1 LLNIR
6 NQAHSKLQK
15 GLLKT
20 AKLFENLTIP
30 IIFLNFVD
38 IFEKAKKRMSKP
50 RVLFIS
56 QEMTPYLPET
66 ELSNIAR
73 VLPQG
78 IQERGKEI
86 RAFMPRYGCI
96 NERRHQL
103 HEVIRLSG
111 MNLVVND
118 FDHPLIIKV
127 ASIQPARMQVY
138 FIDND
143 EYFQRKA
150 VFQDTN
156 GNIFEDNDERSIFF
170 VRGVL
175 ETVKK
180 LGWSPDIIH
189 CQGWMTAMLPVY
201 LKSFYKEDPIFT
213 DTQVVYSLY
222 NTSQPS
228 QNFGSDFS
236 QKLAFDGVGKD
247 IVDMMVK
254 PSYEMLHKLA
264 IREADAVIQ
273 GNEDINASLLNYAK
287 ELDKPFLAYQGENFL
302 EAYDAFYDKM
312 LLEKTVYA
320 E

>member
-1 LLNIR
+1 
-6 NQAHSKLQK
+6 
-15 GLLKT
+15 
-20 AKLFENLTIP
+20 
-30 IIFLNFVD
+30 
-38 IFEKAKKRMSKP
+38 MSKP

-56 QEMTPYLPET
+56 QEMTPYVPET

-73 VLPQG
+73 ALPQG

-150 VFQDTN
+150 VFQDTE
-156 GNIFEDNDERSIFF
+156 GKVFEDNDERSIFF

-222 NTSQPS
+222 NSQPS
-228 QNFGSDFS
+228 QNIGSEFS
-236 QKLAFDGVGKD
+236 QKLAFDGVGRD
-247 IVDMMVK
+247 IVEMMEK

-273 GNEDINASLLNYAK
+273 GNEDINEALINYAK
-287 ELDKPFLAYQGENFL
+287 ELDKPFLDYQGENYI

-312 LLEKTVYA
+312 LVEKTVYA